1 MKRILN
7 LTFLLFLF
15 SATVLAQLSTSSLV
29 GTISGPDG
37 VLPGATVVI
46 KDNKT
51 GKEVTAT
58 TDDDGGFRVSNLE
71 IGFYTVTVTAAG
83 FKTFT
88 AQEVKLEVGRDY
100 NLTPTLQIGEV
111 SETVTVTA
119 GTDVINSTDAKL
131 TGTVSNVQLTE
142 LPLLTR
148 NPLNFITLQAGVQ
161 SNPAQP
167 TVINGVRTAATNITI
182 EGINV
187 QDNFIR
193 ANATDFSP
201 ARPVVD
207 EVEEF
212 AVTSQAN
219 VEDGF
224 GSGQIQF
231 PIRRGGNRYTGSIY
245 EYNRNSALGA
255 NSFFDNAGGVK
266 RGFRNRNEFGGRLQ
280 GPLPFLNFGE
290 GGPVVNSGRDKLF
303 FFFLYQKTID
313 VQPVSR
319 LATVLT
325 QSARNGLFTY
335 TAAANDP
342 ASGITAGQVVTVN
355 LLNPAFGTGITG
367 IDPTIQSRIL
377 SRLPNGNSTEVGDQ
391 RNTLGFRFNQNGD
404 AEQTNYTTRIDY
416 KINDNNS
423 IRGIYRYV
431 FQDLQST
438 ASDGSFNVD
447 PNVDQPSNNPFLS
460 LGYTSNFSSN
470 FSNEL
475 VGGFYFSNPTFL
487 RNDGAQTNF
496 IAPPAFITS
505 PENIFTDQG
514 RTVKTYNI
522 QDNATFVTGNHSIR
536 FGGQLQVNRIRSFDN
551 FGPAFQTV
559 PTYTLGTST
568 NTPSISTAQFNNAAL
583 FPGGVPTAQRA
594 TANALLALVGG
605 IVIGAGQT
613 FNVTSQTSGFV
624 PGAANDRKYLNEQY
638 AAYVSDQWRLRS
650 DLTLNFGV
658 RYDYYTPVRT
668 DIGLF
673 YEPVIPEGSNVRDAI
688 LNPNGKLQFVGGNA
702 GAKNT
707 FYKGDKNNFSPNVS
721 FAYSP
726 RSSGGIGGFLLGE
739 GKTVFRGGYRLGYI
753 NDELFKSVVNAGSGS
768 PGLNADAVAINPVTG
783 TSSLNGRVSNLPI
796 IPAPNFTP
804 TPTFAQNN
812 AASGNF
818 FATVYAINPD
828 IQSPKVHEF
837 NFGVQREIG
846 FNSVLEVRYVGTR
859 SRDLLRAIDLNQ
871 VDIRSN
877 GFVADF
883 NRARSNLLL
892 CQATAGCTTGGNFN
906 GAIAGSQQLTVFP
919 NLASGGLLTNATI
932 TNGLIAGTPAD
943 LAITYVTNGLA
954 GNVGFLTNPNA
965 GPVDL
970 LDNGAFTD
978 YNSLQVEVR
987 RRFSQGFLLQAN
999 YTFSKALTDSQGTVS
1014 NLSNLAQNRFDPFLD
1029 ILNPDLEFSR
1039 SITDQTH
1046 AFNLNAVY
1054 QLPFGAGRAFFNQ
1067 GGLVDKIIGGFQ
1079 ISGILQIGSGSP
1091 ISFNDVRGTLN
1102 RVGRAARQTAR
1113 TNLTKDE
1120 LKKMV
1125 GIYRTPNGIFFLPP
1139 EVLGRNPDGTINTA
1153 IGGTGRGA
1161 NGFGSPTFQGQVF
1174 FNNPPGE
1181 TSSLE
1186 RQIVNGPFYQV
1197 LNLSLAKKINF
1208 SERYSV
1214 QLEVNAFNAL
1224 NRTNFAFTQA
1234 GQGQDINNTN
1244 FGRLTTSFAPRVIQL
1259 AGRFNF

>member
-1 MKRILN
+1 MYKTLK
-7 LTFLLFLF
+7 LMCLLVLF
-15 SATVLAQLSTSSLV
+15 SAAATAQLSTSSLV

-37 VLPGATVVI
+37 VLPGATVVVR
-46 KDNKT
+46 DNKT
-51 GKEVTAT
+51 GKEVTVTA
-58 TDDDGGFRVSNLE
+58 DDSGGFRVSNLD
-71 IGFYTVTVTAAG
+71 IGFYTVTVTAPG

-100 NLTPTLQIGEV
+100 NLTPTLQLGEV

-119 GTDVINSTDAKL
+119 GTDVINSTDAKI

-167 TVINGVRTAATNITI
+167 STINGVRTAATNITI

-187 QDNFIR
+187 QDNYIR

-212 AVTSQAN
+212 AITSQAN

-255 NSFFDNAGGVK
+255 NSFFNNAGGVA
-266 RGFRNRNEFGGRLQ
+266 RGYRNRNEFGGRLQ
-280 GPLPFLNFGE
+280 GPLPFFNFGE
-290 GGPVVNSGRDKLF
+290 GGPTFTSGKDKLF

-313 VQPVSR
+313 IQPVSR
-319 LATVLT
+319 LTTVLT
-325 QSARNGLFTY
+325 QNARNGLFTY

-342 ASGITAGQVVTVN
+342 ARGIVAGQTVTVN
-355 LLNPAFGTGITG
+355 LFNPVLGTGITAV
-367 IDPTIQSRIL
+367 DPTIQNRIL
-377 SRLPNGNSTEVGDQ
+377 SPLPLGNSADAGDQ
-391 RNTLGFRFNQNGD
+391 RNTTGYRFNQNGN

-416 KINDNNS
+416 KVNDNNS
-423 IRGIYRYV
+423 VRGIYRYV

-438 ASDGSFNVD
+438 ASDTTFNID

-460 LGYTSNFSSN
+460 LGWTGNFSSN

-475 VGGFYFSNPTFL
+475 VGGFSFSNPSFL
-487 RNDGAQTNF
+487 RNDGTPTSF
-496 IAPPAFITS
+496 IVPPLLITT
-505 PENIFTDQG
+505 PENATTDQG
-514 RTVKTYNI
+514 RNVKTYNL
-522 QDNATFVTGNHSIR
+522 QDNATFVTGNHAIR
-536 FGGQLQVNRIRSFDN
+536 FGGQIQINRISSFDN

-568 NTPSISTAQFNNAAL
+568 NTPSISNAQFTNAEL
-583 FPGGVPTAQRA
+583 FPGGVPTAQRGA
-594 TANALLALVGG
+594 ANQLLALLGG
-605 IVIGAGQT
+605 IVTGAGQT

-624 PGAANDRKYLNEQY
+624 PGVPNLRKFLNEQY
-638 AAYVSDQWRLRS
+638 AAYVSDQWRVRP

-668 DIGLF
+668 DLGLF
-673 YEPVIPEGSNVRDAI
+673 YEPIIPEGSNVRDAI
-688 LNPNGKLQFVGGNA
+688 LNPNGRFQFIGGNI
-702 GAKNT
+702 GKENT
-707 FYKGDKNNFSPNVS
+707 FHKGDKNNFAPNVS

-726 RSSGGIGGFLLGE
+726 QMSGGLGGFLLGE
-739 GKTVFRGGYRLGYI
+739 GKTVIRGGYRLGYI
-753 NDELFKSVVNAGSGS
+753 NDELFKSVINAGSGN
-768 PGLNADAVAINPVTG
+768 PGLNADAVAINPATG
-783 TSSLNGRVSNLPI
+783 LAGLNARVSNLPT
-796 IPAPNFTP
+796 IPAPIFTLN
-804 TPTFAQNN
+804 PTFAQNN
-812 AASGNF
+812 LASGNF

-859 SRDLLRAIDLNQ
+859 SRDLLRAYDLNQ

-877 GFVADF
+877 GFTADF

-892 CQATAGCTTGGNFN
+892 CQATTGCTTGGNFN
-906 GAIAGSQQLTVFP
+906 ASITGSQQLTVFP
-919 NLASGGLLTNATI
+919 NLGGGGLLTNATI

-943 LAITYVTNGLA
+943 LAVTYFTNGLS
-954 GNVGFLTNPNA
+954 GNVRFLENPNA

-970 LDNGAFTD
+970 LDNGAYTD
-978 YNSLQVEVR
+978 YNSLQVELR

-999 YTFSKALTDSQGTVS
+999 YTFSKALTTSQGSVANPS
-1014 NLSNLAQNRFDPFLD
+1014 NNTQNRFDPFLD

-1039 SITDQTH
+1039 ALTDQTH
-1046 AFNLNAVY
+1046 VFNLNAVY
-1054 QLPFGAGRAFFNQ
+1054 QLPFGKGRAFFNQ

-1079 ISGILQIGSGSP
+1079 LSGTLQVGSGSP
-1091 ISFNDVRGTLN
+1091 ISFNDARGTLN
-1102 RVGRAARQTAR
+1102 RVARAARQTAR

-1120 LKKMV
+1120 LKELV
-1125 GIYRTPNGIFFLPP
+1125 GIYKTPNGIFFLPP

-1161 NGFGSPTFQGQVF
+1161 NGFGSPTFPGQIF

-1186 RQIVNGPFYQV
+1186 RQIVNGPSYQI
-1197 LNLSLAKKINF
+1197 LNLSLAKKIVF
-1208 SERYSV
+1208 SERYSFQV
-1214 QLEVNAFNAL
+1214 EVNAFNAL
-1224 NRTNFAFTQA
+1224 NKTNFAFTAA

-1244 FGRLTTSFAPRVIQL
+1244 FGRLTTAFAPRVIQL